1 MKETPEINN
10 AHWLAENDFA
20 IDVHKKMAKDILYK
34 LFFEDNNSKAIWD
47 NLCKTFEDT
56 EDQIS
61 FNLLEERKRYIDAL
75 VLDRSKRL
83 DYLF

>member
-1 MKETPEINN
+1 MKETPEVNN

-20 IDVHKKMAKDILYK
+20 IDIHKEMAKDILYK
-34 LFFEDNNSKAIWD
+34 LFFEDNNSQAIWD
-47 NLCKTFEDT
+47 NLYKTFEDN

>member
-1 MKETPEINN
+1 MKETPEVNN

-20 IDVHKKMAKDILYK
+20 IDIHKEMAKDILYK
-34 LFFEDNNSKAIWD
+34 LFFEDNNSQAIWD
-47 NLCKTFEDT
+47 NLYKTFEDT